1 MQRLLQPPF
10 SFLHFTDF
18 RNTALLV
25 YLIKADKN
33 QAAVYG
39 INAAVVGLLLAMV
52 LQLGQKVSSTG
63 VI

>member
-1 MQRLLQPPF
+1 MSHFKFYSALPYWSILLRQ
-10 SFLHFTDF
+10 TK
-18 RNTALLV
+18 
-25 YLIKADKN
+25 I

-52 LQLGQKVSSTG
+52 VQLGQKVSSTG